1 MKSSFWIQC
10 QLWQTD
16 LSVWVL
22 LILDPKVK
30 DFLHLTHF
38 GLSFLSGFSE
48 EGSLYVLK
56 GDRTIEFDG
65 EFAADVLVEFLLD
78 VSI

>member
-1 MKSSFWIQC
+1 M
-10 QLWQTD
+10 
-16 LSVWVL
+16 
-22 LILDPKVK
+22 ILDFKVK
-30 DFLHLTHF
+30 DFLYLIYF
-38 GLSFLSGFSE
+38 GFSFFLGFSE

-65 EFAADVLVEFLLD
+65 EFVVDVLVEFFLD